1 MEKSMYIS
9 RTDAAVQ
16 LGVSLR
22 TLDRYVK
29 RKGIHTRREG
39 KNLLLRG
46 TDVER
51 LQPYFSQRPEVMPQ
65 HESPTPSSTYEA
77 EPTSAV
83 AAFMNEPVSHGAETE
98 LRNLVGAL
106 QQQVATREH
115 KIELLSYKLGVMETK
130 LNQSIPLKD
139 HAQFQIKAA
148 EESANK
154 QASIMHLT
162 YLYRRARMLKNV
174 YAVVVGA
181 VLLGAIFYLTG
192 LA

>member
-1 MEKSMYIS
+1 MEKTMYIS

-46 TDVER
+46 ADVER
-51 LQPYFSQRPEVMPQ
+51 LLPVFSQRPEVMPERETQ
-65 HESPTPSSTYEA
+65 ASSYEA
-77 EPTSAV
+77 EPQSAV
-83 AAFMNEPVSHGAETE
+83 AAFMNEPVSHGAENE

-106 QQQVATREH
+106 QHQVASREH

-130 LNQSIPLKD
+130 LGQSIPLKD
-139 HAQFQIKAA
+139 FTQFQVKSA
-148 EESANK
+148 EESAAK

-162 YLYRRARMLKNV
+162 YLYRRTRLLKNA
-174 YAVVVGA
+174 YAVAVGA
-181 VLLGAIFYLTG
+181 VLLGAVFYLAG

>member
-1 MEKSMYIS
+1 MEKTMYIS

-46 TDVER
+46 ADVER
-51 LQPYFSQRPEVMPQ
+51 LLPVFSQRPEVMP
-65 HESPTPSSTYEA
+65 ERETAAPAYEA
-77 EPTSAV
+77 EPQSAV
-83 AAFMNEPVSHGAETE
+83 AAFMGEPVSHGAETE

-106 QQQVATREH
+106 QHQVASREH

-130 LNQSIPLKD
+130 LGQSIPLKD
-139 HAQFQIKAA
+139 FTQFQVKSA
-148 EESANK
+148 EESAAK

-162 YLYRRARMLKNV
+162 YLYRRTRLLKNA
-174 YAVVVGA
+174 YAVAVGA
-181 VLLGAIFYLTG
+181 VLLGAVFYLVG

>member
-1 MEKSMYIS
+1 MENTMYIS

-51 LQPYFSQRPEVMPQ
+51 LLPVFSQRPEVIP
-65 HESPTPSSTYEA
+65 ERETAAPSPYEA
-77 EPTSAV
+77 DPQSAV
-83 AAFMNEPVSHGAETE
+83 AAFMGEPVSHGAENE

-106 QQQVATREH
+106 QHQVASREH

-130 LNQSIPLKD
+130 LGQSIPLKD
-139 HAQFQIKAA
+139 FTQFQVKSA
-148 EESANK
+148 EESAAK

-162 YLYRRARMLKNV
+162 YLYRRTRLLKNA
-174 YAVVVGA
+174 YAVAVGA
-181 VLLGAIFYLTG
+181 VLLGAVFYLAG

>member
-1 MEKSMYIS
+1 MEKTMYIS

-46 TDVER
+46 ADVER
-51 LQPYFSQRPEVMPQ
+51 LLPVFAQRPEVMPE
-65 HESPTPSSTYEA
+65 HEATPAPAYDA
-77 EPTSAV
+77 EPQSAV
-83 AAFMNEPVSHGAETE
+83 AAFMNEPVSRGAEVE

-106 QQQVATREH
+106 QHQVAVREH

-130 LNQSIPLKD
+130 LGQSVPLKD
-139 HAQFQIKAA
+139 FTEVQVKSA
-148 EESANK
+148 EESAAK

-162 YLYRRARMLKNV
+162 YLYRRTRLLKNA
-174 YAVVVGA
+174 YAVAIGA
-181 VLLGAIFYLTG
+181 VLLGTIFFLSG